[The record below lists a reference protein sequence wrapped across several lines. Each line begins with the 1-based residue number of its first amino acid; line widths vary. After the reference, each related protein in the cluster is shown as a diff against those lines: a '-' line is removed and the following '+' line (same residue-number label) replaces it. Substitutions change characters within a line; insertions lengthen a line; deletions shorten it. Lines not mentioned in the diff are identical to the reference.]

1 MKKRVFFMLCCS
13 MMRDQKMENI
23 KKMGSILVADFYVQT
38 CVYIYIKALCSAYAY
53 FFQKLGI
60 IS

>member
-1 MKKRVFFMLCCS
+1 
-13 MMRDQKMENI
+13 MRDQKMKNI
-23 KKMGSILVADFYVQT
+23 KKMGSILVADFYVQM
-38 CVYIYIKALCSAYAY
+38 CVYIYIYIKALCSAYAY